1 MRLRYENRRTLVLL
15 TGAVRLRLQ
24 IRRCEREGCARY
36 HVAYRPEAEGAIAL
50 PQHEFGL
57 DVIALVG
64 VLRHREHRSA
74 PEIHAIL
81 RQRGVAIAERSV
93 TNLLDRYDELLAV
106 SLTEGERLRGLL
118 ASQGR
123 VILALDG
130 LQPDVGHE
138 VLWVVRDCLSGE
150 VLLARSL
157 LSGTAADLASL
168 LREVAEAVGV
178 PVAGVISDGQTSIR
192 RAVEQA
198 LPGVPHQLCQFH
210 FLREAAHPIFEADR
224 HAKKELKK
232 QVRGIRRIERA
243 VEGSDAAEAEV
254 VRGYC
259 AAVRSAITDDG
270 RPPLAA
276 SGLMLKR
283 RLEKVAAS
291 LDRVAEKGG
300 GSPRLTRLRQ
310 LITRGLEGTAA
321 RWPDIARAYG
331 WVHRAAHILNNRG
344 EENARLVQRRFEGLV
359 AAMHRH
365 RGKGGTLADAVAHFR
380 KVARSYKPGLF
391 HCYAVPGLP
400 RTNNDLEHL
409 FGAQRYHERR
419 ASGRKAASPATVLRG
434 EVRLIAATVTRLR
447 PPAACELGRVSRER
461 WTALRQR
468 LDRRRHART
477 LRTRFRRNPDAY
489 LAALELQACQPALPI

>member
-1 MRLRYENRRTLVLL
+1 
-15 TGAVRLRLQ
+15 
-24 IRRCEREGCARY
+24 
-36 HVAYRPEAEGAIAL
+36 VAYRPEAEGAIAL
-50 PQHEFGL
+50 PRHEFGL

-64 VLRHREHRSA
+64 VFRHREHRSV

-93 TNLLDRYDELLAV
+93 ANLLDRYDELLAV
-106 SLTEGERLRGLL
+106 SLTAGERLRGLL

-130 LQPDVGHE
+130 LRPDVGHE

-157 LSGTAADLASL
+157 LSGTAADLAPL
-168 LREVAEAVGV
+168 LREVVEAVGV

-224 HAKKELKK
+224 HAKVELKK
-232 QVRGIRRIERA
+232 QVRGIRRIECA
-243 VEGSDAAEAEV
+243 VESSDAAEAEV

-276 SGLMLKR
+276 SGLTLKR

-291 LDRVAEKGG
+291 LDRVAEKG
-300 GSPRLTRLRQ
+300 
-310 LITRGLEGTAA
+310 AA
-321 RWPDIARAYG
+321 R
-331 WVHRAAHILNNRG
+331 RG
-344 EENARLVQRRFEGLV
+344 
-359 AAMHRH
+359 
-365 RGKGGTLADAVAHFR
+365 
-380 KVARSYKPGLF
+380 
-391 HCYAVPGLP
+391 
-400 RTNNDLEHL
+400 
-409 FGAQRYHERR
+409 
-419 ASGRKAASPATVLRG
+419 
-434 EVRLIAATVTRLR
+434 
-447 PPAACELGRVSRER
+447 
-461 WTALRQR
+461 
-468 LDRRRHART
+468 
-477 LRTRFRRNPDAY
+477 
-489 LAALELQACQPALPI
+489 

>member
-1 MRLRYENRRTLVLL
+1 M
-15 TGAVRLRLQ
+15 GAV
-24 IRRCEREGCARY
+24 ISGSWRREMARVSARRQPERERLLVPSRQDCPGCGGAMRVSY
-36 HVAYRPEAEGAIAL
+36 GKCRHVGALCRGGRGGRAGCPRFHVPYRPEAERALAL
-50 PQHEFGL
+50 PQLEFGL

-64 VLRHREHRSA
+64 VLRHREHRSV

-123 VILALDG
+123 VILAVDG

-138 VLWVVRDCLSGE
+138 VLWVVRDCLSGA

-157 LSGTAADLASL
+157 LSGTAADLAPL
-168 LREVAEAVGV
+168 LREVVEAVGV

-224 HAKKELKK
+224 HAKKDLKK

-276 SGLMLKR
+276 PGPAL
-283 RLEKVAAS
+283 
-291 LDRVAEKGG
+291 KGG
-300 GSPRLTRLRQ
+300 PG
-310 LITRGLEGTAA
+310 EG
-321 RWPDIARAYG
+321 
-331 WVHRAAHILNNRG
+331 
-344 EENARLVQRRFEGLV
+344 
-359 AAMHRH
+359 
-365 RGKGGTLADAVAHFR
+365 GG
-380 KVARSYKPGLF
+380 G
-391 HCYAVPGLP
+391 
-400 RTNNDLEHL
+400 
-409 FGAQRYHERR
+409 
-419 ASGRKAASPATVLRG
+419 
-434 EVRLIAATVTRLR
+434 
-447 PPAACELGRVSRER
+447 LGRG
-461 WTALRQR
+461 
-468 LDRRRHART
+468 
-477 LRTRFRRNPDAY
+477 
-489 LAALELQACQPALPI
+489 